1 MRRRSLVLSGMS
13 AFAAVILFTGTAV
26 AVDGQLPGGTGISV
40 TIDSPADNTVFPQG
54 PVTVEG
60 TASVGAAAIVKD
72 TAITY
77 VVDVSGSTA
86 SSCDGAGRTVLQCE
100 VQASQALNALAAD
113 PDSPVG
119 TVGAVIFG
127 SSAAVADVQP
137 AAGDQMLTGPATNQN
152 GNGARDIDEVLGSMS
167 QGQVGQFTARNVATG
182 TFFPDAV
189 VKATTVTGAQSE
201 SRKIV
206 AFLSD
211 GASAGDVNP
220 ALNAVP
226 ANVDIHTFAVGAG
239 SACQTGAYS
248 DSLQVIAD
256 RTGGKC
262 TPVPD
267 PAHLPDVL
275 PDLLASELSSLTAS
289 VDGGPSA
296 PVTST
301 TPGLPQDGPAT
312 VDYSYTTGSLASG
325 THEICV
331 TAHGK
336 DSGGT
341 GAVTDCVTVII
352 NDPPTVD
359 PSGPYAGQEGT
370 PVSIA
375 GLVTDPDGPNLT
387 TKWTATPASGVDAG
401 ATCTFANATAVTT
414 TVTCTDDG
422 VWTLRLTADDG
433 LNPPVAASTTLT
445 LTNVAPGV
453 TISAP
458 ANGTL
463 VLRGTPVTVTAPFTD
478 VATNDTHTCTVN
490 FDDGSAPVAGTV
502 NQGAGSGTC
511 AAAHTYT
518 GVGAHVVVVTVTDD
532 DGGSATAV
540 VRLVSYVR
548 AEAWAISASGLLTVA
563 KTPHATCPPNTDL
576 TTASLNVPGLAS
588 VQALHAECA
597 LDPSTGHTDASAEI
611 SGASLLGGAIRLT
624 DVETRCLATGSG
636 LSGSSRVGTLNGNP
650 IGTAPTTISILGV
663 ATVYLNQ
670 TVNGPNGQ
678 LAQYSVRVVTLL
690 GQEIIL
696 SGCRLGI

>member
-1 MRRRSLVLSGMS
+1 MRRKTLALSGGS
-13 AFAAVILFTGTAV
+13 AFMAMVLFTGTAV

-40 TIDSPADNTVFPQG
+40 TIDSPADNTVFPSG

-60 TASVGAAAIVKD
+60 MASVGEAAVVKD

-86 SSCDGAGRTVLQCE
+86 ASCDGTARTVLQCE

-137 AAGDQMLTGPATNQN
+137 AGGDQVLTGPATNQN
-152 GNGARDIDEVLGSMS
+152 GNGTRDIEEVLGSMS
-167 QGQVGQFTARNVATG
+167 QGHVGQFSVRDVPTG

-189 VKATTVTGAQSE
+189 VKATTVTGAQNE

-211 GASAGDVNP
+211 GASSGNVNP
-220 ALNAVP
+220 ALDAVP

-239 SACQTGAYS
+239 SGCQVGAYS

-256 RTGGKC
+256 RTGGEC
-262 TPVPD
+262 THVPD
-267 PAHLPDVL
+267 PANLPDVL
-275 PDLLASELSSLTAS
+275 PDLLASELSSLTAT
-289 VDGGPSA
+289 VDGGPAA
-296 PVTST
+296 PVTAVS
-301 TPGLPQDGPAT
+301 PGLPQDGPAT
-312 VDYSYTTGSLASG
+312 VDYSYTTGTLTSG

-331 TAHGK
+331 TAHGE

-341 GAVTDCVTVII
+341 GAVTDCVTVIV

-359 PSGPYAGQEGT
+359 PSGPYAGQEGHA
-370 PVSIA
+370 VAIA
-375 GLVTDPDGPNLT
+375 GLVTDPDGPSLT
-387 TKWTATPASGVDAG
+387 THWTATAASGVDAG
-401 ATCTFANATAVTT
+401 ATCSFANASAVST

-433 LNPPVAASTTLT
+433 VNPPVSATTSLT
-445 LTNVAPGV
+445 LTNVAPAV
-453 TISAP
+453 TIGSP
-458 ANGTL
+458 ADGTL
-463 VLRGTPVTVTAPFTD
+463 VVRGTPVTVTAPFTD
-478 VATNDTHTCTVN
+478 VATNDTHTCSMD
-490 FDDGSAPVAGTV
+490 FDDGSAPAAGTV
-502 NQGAGSGTC
+502 TQGAGSGSC
-511 AAAHTYT
+511 AATHTYT
-518 GVGAHVVVVTVTDD
+518 GVGAHMVVVTVTDD

-540 VRLVSYVR
+540 VKLVSYVR
-548 AEAWAISASGLLTVA
+548 AEAWSISASGLITVT
-563 KTPHATCPPNTDL
+563 KTPHATCPPNSDL
-576 TTASLNVPGLAS
+576 TTASLTVPALAS
-588 VQALHAECA
+588 VSALHAKCT
-597 LDPSTGHTDASAEI
+597 LDPSTGHTDAAAEI
-611 SGASLLGGAIRLT
+611 SSANLLGGAIRLS
-624 DVETRCLATGSG
+624 DIETRCVATESG
-636 LSGSSRVGTLNGNP
+636 LSGSSRVGTLNGQP
-650 IGTAPTTISILGV
+650 IGTGPTTISIPLV

-690 GQEIIL
+690 GQEIVL
-696 SGCRLGI
+696 SGCRMGF

>member
-1 MRRRSLVLSGMS
+1 MKRRTLTLSGIS
-13 AFAAVILFTGTAV
+13 AFAAMTLFAGTAV
-26 AVDGQLPGGTGISV
+26 AVDGQLPGGTAISV

-60 TASVGAAAIVKD
+60 TASVGEASVVKN
-72 TAITY
+72 TALTY

-86 SSCDGAGRTVLQCE
+86 ASCDGTARTVLQCE

-113 PDSPVG
+113 PDSPIG

-137 AAGDQMLTGPATNQN
+137 AGGDQVLTGPATDQN
-152 GNGARDIDEVLGSMS
+152 ANGTRDVEEVLGSMS
-167 QGQVGQFTARNVATG
+167 QGHVGLFSVRNVSTG

-189 VKATTVTGAQSE
+189 TKATTVTNAQNE
-201 SRKIV
+201 PRKIV

-211 GASAGDVNP
+211 GASAGNVNP
-220 ALNAVP
+220 ALDAVP
-226 ANVDIHTFAVGAG
+226 ENVDIHTFAVGAG

-248 DSLQVIAD
+248 DSLQLIAD
-256 RTGGKC
+256 RTGGNC
-262 TPVPD
+262 VHVPD
-267 PAHLPDVL
+267 PANLPDVL

-289 VDGGPSA
+289 VNGGPAA
-296 PVTST
+296 PVTAIS
-301 TPGLPQDGPAT
+301 PGLPQNGPAT
-312 VDYSYTTGSLASG
+312 VDYSYTTGPLTSG

-331 TAHGK
+331 TAHGE
-336 DSGGT
+336 DNGGT
-341 GAVTDCVTVII
+341 GSVTDCVTVIV

-359 PSGPYAGQEGT
+359 PSGPYAGQEGR
-370 PVSIA
+370 PVPIA

-387 TKWTATPASGVDAG
+387 TQWSASPASGVDAG
-401 ATCTFANATAVTT
+401 ATCSFADDSASGT

-433 LNPPVAASTTLT
+433 LNPPVAATTELT
-445 LTNVAPGV
+445 LTNVAPEV
-453 TISAP
+453 TIADP
-458 ANGTL
+458 ADGTL
-463 VLRGTPVTVTAPFTD
+463 VLRGAPVTVTAPFTD
-478 VATNDTHTCTVN
+478 IATNDTHTCAVD

-502 NQGAGSGTC
+502 DQGAGSGTC
-511 AAAHTYT
+511 AATHTYT
-518 GVGAHVVVVTVTDD
+518 GVGAHMVVVTVTDD

-540 VRLVSYVR
+540 VKLVSHVR
-548 AEAWAISASGLLTVA
+548 AEAWAISASGLLTVT
-563 KTPHATCPPNTDL
+563 KTPHATCPPNSDL
-576 TTASLNVPGLAS
+576 TTATLTVPALAT
-588 VQALHAECA
+588 VQALHAECT

-611 SGASLLGGAIRLT
+611 SSATLLGGVVRVS
-624 DVETRCLATGSG
+624 DVETDCMARESG
-636 LSGSSRVGTLNGNP
+636 LSGSSRVGTLNGRP
-650 IGTAPTTISILGV
+650 IGTAPTTISIPGV